1 MKVREYTIMLE
12 AVERGVRHGISR
24 YNKHRD
30 IPVADDLALVEDLVI
45 NVMHEISEYFIWEDI
60 SDEA

>member
-12 AVERGVRHGISR
+12 AVERGVVHGISR

-30 IPVADDLALVEDLVI
+30 IPIGEDSEFIEDLVTH
-45 NVMHEISEYFIWEDI
+45 VMHEISEYFIWEDVN
-60 SDEA
+60 DEA